1 MFHYYGMGKNLW
13 DLKDFSKDLTS
24 LFLVSL
30 LWSLAVFWRPLPSVP
45 SLNHYNFDWGVSLNK
60 NLCYYLRGTFVSLS
74 TIMKISLSVQSWFFK
89 IRFSAVLWFPEKHTA
104 KFLPVHTYYRIIV
117 LLFLKPW
124 GGFMNLISS
133 QVCFYKVSCSTL
145 NQT

>member
-1 MFHYYGMGKNLW
+1 MEWPKTSVMRLEGFLVG
-13 DLKDFSKDLTS
+13 LTS
-24 LFLVSL
+24 VFPVSL
-30 LWSLAVFWRPLPSVP
+30 LWLQVVFWHSSVP
-45 SLNHYNFDWGVSLNK
+45 SIPSLYHYSFDWVVSLNK
-60 NLCYYLRGTFVSLS
+60 TFCYYLRGTFVSLS
-74 TIMKISLSVQSWFFK
+74 TIMKISLPVQSWFFK

-117 LLFLKPW
+117 LLFLKPCA
-124 GGFMNLISS
+124 GFVNLISG